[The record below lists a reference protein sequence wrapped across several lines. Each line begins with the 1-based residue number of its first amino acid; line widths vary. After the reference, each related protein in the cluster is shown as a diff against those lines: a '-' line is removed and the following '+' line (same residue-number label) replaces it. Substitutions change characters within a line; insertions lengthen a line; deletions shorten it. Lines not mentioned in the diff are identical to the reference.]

1 MACFYHLFIDFI
13 GFLFV
18 IIDAKMPPGS
28 KGRQFSTR
36 GGNLIGSEWE
46 KAEEWN
52 FDWMFLVLW
61 NLALKKRNENGKTL
75 SCRDALPIEIPLMFQ
90 DFFCN

>member
-1 MACFYHLFIDFI
+1 
-13 GFLFV
+13 
-18 IIDAKMPPGS
+18 
-28 KGRQFSTR
+28 
-36 GGNLIGSEWE
+36 LIGSEWE